1 MGSSMA
7 KFKYRMQNIL
17 NVKLQ
22 LETQAKME
30 LGRQQAL
37 LREEQDRLK
46 NLEDRKEDYLEEGR
60 RIRGDVLNAGQL
72 RDNANAISAMD
83 DLILAQE
90 DRVDEAL
97 LRVEQARAK
106 LQEVMQD
113 RKMHEKLKEKALE
126 QFMGDEKAA
135 EGKAVDE
142 LTSYTYGQRR
152 QG

>member
-113 RKMHEKLKEKALE
+113 RKMHEKLKEKAFE
-126 QFMGDEKAA
+126 QFMGEEKAA

>member
-1 MGSSMA
+1 MA

-46 NLEDRKEDYLEEGR
+46 SLQDRKEDYLEEGR

-106 LQEVMQD
+106 LQEVMQN
-113 RKMHEKLKEKALE
+113 RKMHEKLKEKAFE
-126 QFMGDEKAA
+126 QFMGEEKAA

>member
-1 MGSSMA
+1 MA

-46 NLEDRKEDYLEEGR
+46 SLQDRKEDYLEEGR

-113 RKMHEKLKEKALE
+113 RKMHEKLKEKAFE
-126 QFMGDEKAA
+126 QFMGEEKAA

>member
-1 MGSSMA
+1 MA

-46 NLEDRKEDYLEEGR
+46 SLQDRKEDYLEEGR

-97 LRVEQARAK
+97 LRVEEARAK

-113 RKMHEKLKEKALE
+113 RKMHEKLKEKAFE
-126 QFMGDEKAA
+126 QFMGEEKAA

>member
-1 MGSSMA
+1 MA

-46 NLEDRKEDYLEEGR
+46 SLEDRKEDYLEEGR

-97 LRVEQARAK
+97 LRVEQARMK

-113 RKMHEKLKEKALE
+113 RKMHEKLKEKAFE
-126 QFMGDEKAA
+126 QFMGEEKAA

>member
-1 MGSSMA
+1 MA

-46 NLEDRKEDYLEEGR
+46 SLEGRKEDYLEEGR

-113 RKMHEKLKEKALE
+113 RKMHEKLKEKAFE
-126 QFMGDEKAA
+126 QFMGEEKAA